1 MSLAIYMV
9 ASIAGILLPTVSA
22 GGSVYCVTC
31 PSNPLQSPTQCNM
44 SATDKDC
51 TLDDGIAS
59 GCFAATAE
67 LNNGTIISL
76 KECYNKKD
84 NEDICG
90 NTTACNRAENMTGV
104 VSPFKRCV
112 AKCCSTDRCN
122 KYLVP
127 DMVPVPSNTQTGP
140 ASTSIALTASTS
152 IAVTPATTTKAP
164 VSGGINIKTF
174 CFLPIFL
181 LFGIQMAI

>member
-22 GGSVYCVTC
+22 GGFYCVTC

-44 SATDKDC
+44 SATKKDC
-51 TLDDGIAS
+51 TLGDGMRS

-152 IAVTPATTTKAP
+152 IAVTPATTSKAP
-164 VSGGINIKTF
+164 ESGGINIKTF
-174 CFLPIFL
+174 CFLPVFL